1 MKYYLAVD
9 IGASSGRHILGHME
23 DGNIV
28 LEEMYRFPNG
38 QYEKNGVLCW
48 DREALFGHIVEGI
61 KRCFDAGKPPYS
73 VGIDTWGVDFVLLDQ
88 NDQIIGD
95 AVGYRD
101 GRTKGMDKSVNKVIS
116 DEELYSR
123 TGIQKQLFN
132 TIYQLEA
139 IKNQTPEHLNKA
151 KTMLMIPDYFS
162 FLLTGVKHQEYT
174 IASTTGLLNA
184 ETCDWDFEL
193 IEKLGYP
200 KEIFL
205 PISQPGETIGQLKP
219 EIQKMVGGNC
229 LVVHAPAHDTASAV
243 LAVPTLTDDTLYI
256 SSGTWSLM
264 GTELSIANCSETSR
278 KYNFTNEGGYGKKY
292 RFLSNIMGLWM
303 IQSVRR
309 EIEATTGKKWGFDE
323 LCEAA
328 EEESKKGFNAL
339 VDCDDARFLA
349 PKSMIEELKAACK
362 ENGQKVP
369 KNDAQLAATVY
380 QSLAVC
386 YAKAKAGIE
395 EITGKKYSVINI
407 VGGGSQE
414 TYLDRLA
421 AKECKC
427 EVCAGPKEATAIGNL
442 VCQMLADKVWETV
455 KDAKKCIQVSF
466 KCKTYK

>member
-1 MKYYLAVD
+1 MKYYLAID
-9 IGASSGRHILGHME
+9 IGASSGRHILGHLE

-48 DREALFGHIVEGI
+48 DSEALFGHIVEGI
-61 KRCFDAGKPPYS
+61 KRCFDAGKAPYS
-73 VGIDTWGVDFVLLDQ
+73 VGIDTWGVDFVLLDE
-88 NDQIIGD
+88 NDKLLGD

-101 GRTKGMDKSVNKVIS
+101 SRTQGMDKSVNKVIS

-123 TGIQKQLFN
+123 TGIQKQPYN

-139 IKNQTPEHLNKA
+139 IKNQNPEHLSKA
-151 KTMLMIPDYFS
+151 KAMLMTPDYYS

-174 IASTTGLLNA
+174 IASTSGLLNA
-184 ETCDWDFEL
+184 ETRDWDFEL

-200 KEIFL
+200 REIFL
-205 PISQPGETIGQLKP
+205 PISQPGEAVGQLKP
-219 EIQKMVGGNC
+219 EIQEKVGGNC

-264 GTELSIANCSETSR
+264 GTELTKANCSETSR

-292 RFLSNIMGLWM
+292 RYLSNIMGLWM

-349 PKSMIEELKAACK
+349 PKSMIAELKAACK
-362 ENGQKVP
+362 ENGQKIP
-369 KNDAQLAATVY
+369 ENDAQLAATVY

-395 EITGKKYSVINI
+395 DITGKKYDVINI

-414 TYLDRLA
+414 TYLDRLT

-455 KDAKKCIQVSF
+455 RDAKKCIQVSF

>member
-1 MKYYLAVD
+1 MKYYLAID

-38 QYEKNGVLCW
+38 QSEKNGVLCW
-48 DREALFGHIVEGI
+48 DSEALFGHIVEGI
-61 KRCFDAGKPPYS
+61 KRCFDAGKAPFS
-73 VGIDTWGVDFVLLDQ
+73 IGIDTWGVDFVLLDK
-88 NDQIIGD
+88 DDKLLGD

-101 GRTKGMDKSVNKVIS
+101 SRTNGMDKSVNKVIS
-116 DEELYSR
+116 DAELYSR
-123 TGIQKQLFN
+123 TGIQKQPYN

-139 IKNQTPEHLNKA
+139 IKNQKPEELGKA
-151 KTMLMIPDYFS
+151 KTMLMTPDYYG
-162 FLLTGVKHQEYT
+162 FLLTGVKSQEYT
-174 IASTTGLLNA
+174 IASTSGLLNA
-184 ETCDWDFEL
+184 ETRDWDYEL

-200 KEIFL
+200 REIFL
-205 PISQPGETIGQLKP
+205 PISQPGETVGDLKP
-219 EIQKMVGGNC
+219 EIQDIVGGNAK
-229 LVVHAPAHDTASAV
+229 VVHAPAHDTASAV

-264 GTELSIANCSETSR
+264 GTELTKANCSETSR

-292 RFLSNIMGLWM
+292 RYLSNIMGLWM
-303 IQSVRR
+303 IQSVRK

-349 PKSMIEELKAACK
+349 PKSMIAELRAACK
-362 ENGQKVP
+362 ENGQKIP
-369 KNDAQLAATVY
+369 ENDAQLAACVY

-395 EITGKKYSVINI
+395 DITGKKYDVINI

-414 TYLDRLA
+414 TYLDRLT

-455 KDAKKCIQVSF
+455 LDAKKCIQVSF
-466 KCKTYK
+466 SCKTYK

>member
-1 MKYYLAVD
+1 MKYYLAID
-9 IGASSGRHILGHME
+9 IGASSGRHILGHLE

-48 DREALFGHIVEGI
+48 DSEALFGHIVEGI
-61 KRCFDAGKPPYS
+61 KRCFDAGKAPYS
-73 VGIDTWGVDFVLLDQ
+73 VGIDTWGVDFVLLDE
-88 NDQIIGD
+88 NDKLLGD

-101 GRTKGMDKSVNKVIS
+101 SRTQGMDKSVNKVIS

-123 TGIQKQLFN
+123 TGIQKQPYN

-139 IKNQTPEHLNKA
+139 IKNQNPEHLSKA
-151 KTMLMIPDYFS
+151 KAMLMTPDYYS

-174 IASTTGLLNA
+174 IASTSGLLNA
-184 ETCDWDFEL
+184 ETRDWDFEL
-193 IEKLGYP
+193 IDKLGYP
-200 KEIFL
+200 REIFL
-205 PISQPGETIGQLKP
+205 PLSEPGEAVGQLKP
-219 EIQKMVGGNC
+219 EIQKIVGGNC

-264 GTELSIANCSETSR
+264 GTELTKANCSETSR

-292 RFLSNIMGLWM
+292 RYLSNIMGLWM
-303 IQSVRR
+303 IQSVRK

-349 PKSMIEELKAACK
+349 PKSMIAELKAACK
-362 ENGQKVP
+362 ENGQRIP
-369 KNDAQLAATVY
+369 ENDAQLAATVY

-395 EITGKKYSVINI
+395 DITGKKYDVINI

-414 TYLDRLA
+414 TYLDRLT

-442 VCQMLADKVWETV
+442 VCQMLADKVWKTV
-455 KDAKKCIQVSF
+455 RDAKKCIQVSF